1 MNWTDFK
8 IVNSKKNMILTINW
22 NAPLNVIKNR
32 IRPVGHDVNRHVDV
46 NVLESI
52 SLSPAAME
60 HPRPISVQLDS
71 IDIDILTGCVA

>member
-1 MNWTDFK
+1 MECSDKCGKK
-8 IVNSKKNMILTINW
+8 I
-22 NAPLNVIKNR
+22 

-52 SLSPAAME
+52 SLSPAAVE
-60 HPRPISVQLDS
+60 HPGPIPVQLDS